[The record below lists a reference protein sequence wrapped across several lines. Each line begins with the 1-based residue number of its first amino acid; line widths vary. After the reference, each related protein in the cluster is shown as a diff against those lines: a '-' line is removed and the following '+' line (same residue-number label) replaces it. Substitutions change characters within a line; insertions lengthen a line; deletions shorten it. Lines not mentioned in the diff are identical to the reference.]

1 MTDASTN
8 TLFAASGINKSF
20 PGVRALCDVD
30 FELAPGEVH
39 ALVGENGAGK
49 STLTRIIAGVEAPDS
64 GVMQLSGRQYQ
75 PRSRADAEAQ
85 GVRMVMQELHLI
97 GNLTVAENIFI
108 EKLPGR
114 QFNRGL
120 RRLHGLVKIRENSW
134 LKIPFLLFGII
145 DYEKLNRAAREVMS
159 RVGLGDIDP
168 AVPVRFLGVGQ
179 QQMVEIAAG
188 LSRRCRILALD
199 EPTASLTDNEI
210 ELLFAQIKKLKA
222 EGVGIIYISH
232 RIEEVMRIADRVTVL
247 RDGKIISTHPTG
259 ELKVGDII
267 RMMVGRDLES
277 ATLRRDFLAERAAPE
292 CRCRGSALAEETSE
306 TALRVVG
313 LTAGRKVK
321 DVSFEVWRGE
331 IFGVAGLMGSG
342 RTETMR
348 AIFGADAAQQGR
360 VYLRGADKPVVIR
373 RPRDAVRNGIA
384 FLTEDRKEQGLLLQ
398 LPVRV
403 NISLTRLRGVSRFGW
418 VDVPRERSVA
428 ARFIDAMGVRCRSA
442 EQPVSELSGGNQQKV
457 VIAKWMFRDS
467 DILIFDEPTRGI
479 DVGAKFEIYRML
491 GELAEEGKT
500 IIFVSSDLKEL
511 MAVCDRIMVMSAGR
525 VAATFARDEWSE
537 EKIMAAAFR
546 YC

>member
-8 TLFAASGINKSF
+8 TLFAASRINKSF

-64 GVMQLSGRQYQ
+64 GRMQLSGRQYQ

-145 DYEKLNRAAREVMS
+145 DYAKLNRAAREVMS

-199 EPTASLTDNEI
+199 EPTASLTDNEV

-232 RIEEVMRIADRVTVL
+232 RIEEVMRMADRVTVL

-259 ELKVGDII
+259 SRMSLSGAGELKAGDII

-277 ATLRRDFLAERAAPE
+277 AKDVVADGRAG
-292 CRCRGSALAEETSE
+292 RFGE

-313 LTAGRKVK
+313 LAAGRKVK
-321 DVSFEVWRGE
+321 DVSFEVRRGE

-360 VYLRGADKPVVIR
+360 VYLRGADKPVVIC

-403 NISLTRLRGVSRFGW
+403 NISLTRLRSVSRFGW
-418 VDVPRERSVA
+418 VNMPRERSVA

-491 GELAEEGKT
+491 GELAEEGKA

-525 VAATFARDEWSE
+525 VAATFARGEWSE